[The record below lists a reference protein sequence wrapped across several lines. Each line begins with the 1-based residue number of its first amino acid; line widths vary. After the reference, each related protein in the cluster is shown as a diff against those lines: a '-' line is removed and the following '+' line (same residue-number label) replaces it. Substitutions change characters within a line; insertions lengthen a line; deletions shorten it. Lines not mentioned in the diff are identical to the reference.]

1 MFLRRKKSTTD
12 LLKERV
18 YELTETLGE
27 LATELSGKAA
37 VALGPTVVTAR
48 EAASSAYD
56 QASTKMRED
65 VVPKVRGAAAPA
77 VGAALARAQT
87 HREPEKKH
95 RLRTLL
101 ILLGLGGAAAYAA
114 KKLGFG
120 GGASQSSSFGQSS
133 PSGSSYAGTT
143 SSTTPTRPTA
153 VPDARD
159 SGAAFGDADAELG
172 HDVTDE
178 FSEDRPQ
185 EGAGADPGFSTEFTT
200 TPPTEAMP
208 SDSDSDSD
216 SGSKPTP

>member
-12 LLKERV
+12 LLKERA
-18 YELTETLGE
+18 YELTETLSE

-77 VGAALARAQT
+77 VGAALARAQA

-95 RLRTLL
+95 RFRTLL

-159 SGAAFGDADAELG
+159 SAAAFGDTDAELG

-178 FSEDRPQ
+178 FSE
-185 EGAGADPGFSTEFTT
+185 ESAGADPGFSTEFTT

-208 SDSDSDSD
+208 SDSDSDS
-216 SGSKPTP
+216 GPKPTS